1 MGVISGTGISEQVP
15 IFYGV
20 RVAQSLVISV
30 YFVEHCRHFVLFF
43 WPFYSVSFLA
53 ILFCVIPGHFILCHS
68 WPFYS
73 VSFLAILF
81 CVIPGHFILCHSLNY
96 GF

>member
-1 MGVISGTGISEQVP
+1 MGVISGTGISEQVR

-30 YFVEHCRHFVLFF
+30 CFVEHCRLFVLFF
-43 WPFYSVSFLA
+43 
-53 ILFCVIPGHFILCHS
+53 GHFILCHS

-73 VSFLAILF
+73 VSFLELRFLITYLTT
-81 CVIPGHFILCHSLNY
+81 INY
-96 GF
+96 F